1 MTPKRT
7 GNGTFVYTEFELEQG
22 ISGGAVISGGDHD
35 GELTGGNSYDLGNL
49 PNSFTAYCDST
60 DTFTVLATHVP
71 NGPTCGT
78 CPEQYSPP
86 AGISSCCIPIDIG
99 DGADFLY
106 DGYVDITGV
115 RLVAGQ
121 QQQPMHVTPYE
132 QELEKCQRYFET
144 NVNVKNLEEREDDW
158 YHQIERTEDEY
169 MATMSMPL
177 SGLVRTNL
185 FKFTYVIDDDI
196 YETNNSNCV

>member
-7 GNGTFVYTEFELEQG
+7 GNGTFVYTEIELEQG

-49 PNSFTAYCDST
+49 PNSFSAVCGST

-71 NGPTCGT
+71 DNTIYAEVST
-78 CPEQYSPP
+78 YTPP
-86 AGISSCCIPIDIG
+86 AGIVNCCIPVDIG
-99 DGADFLY
+99 EGADFLY
-106 DGYVDITGV
+106 DGYIDITGV
-115 RLVAGQ
+115 RLVAGLR
-121 QQQPMHVTPYE
+121 QQPFHVMPYE

-144 NVNVKNLEEREDDW
+144 NVNVKNLEKRKDDW
-158 YHQIERTEDEY
+158 LHQKERVDDEY
-169 MATMSMPL
+169 MSTMSMPS

>member
-7 GNGTFVYTEFELEQG
+7 GNGTFVYTEIELEQG

-35 GELTGGNSYDLGNL
+35 GELTGGNSYDLGTL
-49 PNSFTAYCDST
+49 PNQFFAVCDST
-60 DTFTVLATHVP
+60 DAFTVLSTHIPGSSSYVQG
-71 NGPTCGT
+71 N
-78 CPEQYSPP
+78 QHSPP
-86 AGISSCCIPIDIG
+86 AGITSCCMPIDIG

-121 QQQPMHVTPYE
+121 QQQPFHIKPYE
-132 QELEKCQRYFET
+132 QELENCQRYFET
-144 NVNVKNLEEREDDW
+144 NVNVKNVENREDDIP
-158 YHQIERTEDEY
+158 HQIERTEDEY
-169 MATMSMPL
+169 MATMSMPS